1 MYAGC
6 VEKKK
11 RKTLGQTQNLPPPLA
26 STTKGRTQ
34 SRSPE
39 LHTTRSLLHSPFLLF
54 HRVQRHTHTTA
65 HKQRRPIAAEAV
77 IRKKKKKPRMASVFQ
92 TVPFH
97 RHSKGRMGARRH
109 SGKHKTTNQSIDR
122 TPLLRPRASRNNH
135 SDNEHNKQT
144 VLANGESGWRV
155 RKGER

>member
-77 IRKKKKKPRMASVFQ
+77 IRKKKNSQEWLQSFKPFLSTD
-92 TVPFH
+92 TV
-97 RHSKGRMGARRH
+97 REEWARGGTVESIRPP
-109 SGKHKTTNQSIDR
+109 TNQSTALPSSVPVPPGTTTATTNTTSKR
-122 TPLLRPRASRNNH
+122 YWQTGRAGG
-135 SDNEHNKQT
+135 
-144 VLANGESGWRV
+144 A
-155 RKGER
+155 